1 MLVKDMGLRQ
11 MQTKGSDQLKNATE
25 SPLAR
30 KMLRS
35 QRKRLERSEWETPAR
50 PDPILEAEG
59 MINSQRLRIQTDNP
73 GFLELGWGVM
83 LIKP

>member
-1 MLVKDMGLRQ
+1 MAKDMGLRQ

-50 PDPILEAEG
+50 PDPILETKE
-59 MINSQRLRIQTDNP
+59 MINSQTVQIQTAYL
-73 GFLELGWGVM
+73 GFLSWAGVLG
-83 LIKP
+83 